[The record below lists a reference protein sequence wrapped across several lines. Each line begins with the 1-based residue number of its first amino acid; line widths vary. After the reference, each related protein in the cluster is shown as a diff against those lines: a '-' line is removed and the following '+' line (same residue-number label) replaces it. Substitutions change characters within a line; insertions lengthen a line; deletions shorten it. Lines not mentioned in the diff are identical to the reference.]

1 MKRLLLIST
10 LLLFPLI
17 GIRAANRSLD
27 RDSTSIAYK
36 PDTFGERAL
45 LPASL
50 LTTSLLYN
58 PAVQRHVHL
67 PVVP

>member
-36 PDTFGERAL
+36 PDTFGIK
-45 LPASL
+45 
-50 LTTSLLYN
+50 
-58 PAVQRHVHL
+58 
-67 PVVP
+67 